1 MGFTWNSSNLAAL
14 ADPHFIDKLGHYVHG
29 HQTDNYTFSMNV
41 MGYQA
46 MYYTAEF
53 EQIVKRESNI
63 EALKTEVKQVCRG
76 MFGKIGTDGW
86 EVSFRAEA
94 LIRNALAPN
103 THLPL
108 GEVDYATDLVYSNT
122 ILFSLHQTGNKTF
135 EEWAKNVGLII
146 NQEETTG
153 IHDHPTNILP
163 ISGEQQK
170 IQMRM

>member
-1 MGFTWNSSNLAAL
+1 MSFTWNSSDVTAL

-29 HQTDNYTFSMNV
+29 HQAENYTFSMNV

-53 EQIVKRESNI
+53 EEIVKSESSI

-76 MFGKIGTDGW
+76 MFGKTGTDGW

-94 LIRNALAPN
+94 LIRNSLDPN
-103 THLPL
+103 KHLPL

-122 ILFSLHQTGNKTF
+122 ILFSLHRTGNKTF
-135 EEWAKNVGLII
+135 EEWARNAGLIVI
-146 NQEETTG
+146 PDETPATL
-153 IHDHPTNILP
+153 DHPTNILP
-163 ISGEQQK
+163 ISVDQEN
-170 IQMRM
+170 IQMQI